1 MSHDPSKYAENQ
13 FDSATRGSLLLMS
26 ELLADTRPRL
36 AVAAADNALFNPP
49 LVLLDSAITAW
60 DAGETLIANSEAAQ
74 LGATLAFQDKMD
86 SITRKPDADT
96 NSPLETWDVG
106 IRGQVAFQ
114 GPTYLVLLP
123 QGRETL
129 TAGNYDARLDAGRDF
144 GVRLSQ
150 QTGKQVLI
158 DLGVVV
164 TAFYNQARA
173 FRNAQNT
180 AKSLLEDARMDQEPR
195 RLLAA
200 AALFNMVGVGMSV
213 WRQTPLMVDTLFDIS
228 LLRGTL
234 QELPTPPL
242 NTTWTPGTKTL
253 STTALPNRATRL
265 ELWRQAPGGMPEQL
279 AIGEVSAL
287 GVVVPVGI
295 TFETGV
301 TYELWLQGR
310 NGRGSSSPGPKQTW
324 TAT

>member
-13 FDSATRGSLLLMS
+13 FNSATANRLPLMS
-26 ELLADTRPRL
+26 EVLADTRPRL
-36 AVAAADNALFNPP
+36 AVAAVSNALFNPP

-60 DAGETLIANSEAAQ
+60 DAGETLIANAEAAQ
-74 LGATLAFQDKMD
+74 LGATLAFQDKVD
-86 SITRKPDADT
+86 SLTRKPDADT
-96 NSPLETWDVG
+96 NSPLETWDVT

-129 TAGNYDARLDAGRDF
+129 TAWAIDARLDAGRDF
-144 GVRLSQ
+144 GIRLSQ

-158 DLGVVV
+158 DLGAVVS
-164 TAFYNQARA
+164 AFYTSARNL
-173 FRNAQNT
+173 RTAQTT
-180 AKSLLEDARMDQEPR
+180 AKSVLDDVRMDQEPL

-213 WRQTPLMVDTLFDIS
+213 WRQTPLLVDTLFDIGM
-228 LLRGTL
+228 LRGPIL
-234 QELPTPPL
+234 EIPAAPA

-253 STTALPNRATRL
+253 STTAMPSGATRL

-279 AIGEVSAL
+279 AIGAVDAL
-287 GVVVPVGI
+287 SVVVPTGI

-301 TYELWLQGR
+301 VYELWLQAR
-310 NGRGSSSPGPKQTW
+310 NSRGSSAPGPKQTW
-324 TAT
+324 TAV